1 MKNARKPLIAALAL
15 GVAMAAPM
23 AFAQDPTATTQVPP
37 TSSSMQDATTPTTTT
52 QDYAQDATADAP
64 QAQQGQV
71 TWADLDTDGDGRL
84 SRAEAAGLEGLGQVF
99 DEVDADG
106 DGFITPEEY
115 RDYVNRQAAG
125 AGAAGN

>member
-1 MKNARKPLIAALAL
+1 MKNVRKPMIATIAL
-15 GVAMAAPM
+15 GVAMAMPM
-23 AFAQDPTATTQVPP
+23 AFAQDATTQQAPP
-37 TSSSMQDATTPTTTT
+37 TAT
-52 QDYAQDATADAP
+52 QDYAQDATAEAP

-84 SRAEAAGLEGLGQVF
+84 SRTEAGALEGLGQVF

-115 RDYVNRQAAG
+115 RDFVNRQAAG
-125 AGAAGN
+125 AGAADE

>member
-1 MKNARKPLIAALAL
+1 MKNVRKPMIAAIAL
-15 GVAMAAPM
+15 GFAMATPM
-23 AFAQDPTATTQVPP
+23 AFAQEATAQQTP
-37 TSSSMQDATTPTTTT
+37 PTTTT
-52 QDYAQDATADAP
+52 QDYAQDATAEAP

-84 SRAEAAGLEGLGQVF
+84 SQAEASGLEGLGQVF
-99 DEVDADG
+99 SDVDADG

-125 AGAAGN
+125 AGAADE

>member
-1 MKNARKPLIAALAL
+1 MKNVRKPMIATIAL
-15 GVAMAAPM
+15 GVAMAMPM
-23 AFAQDPTATTQVPP
+23 AFAQEATTAQQAPPTA
-37 TSSSMQDATTPTTTT
+37 TT
-52 QDYAQDATADAP
+52 QDYAQDATAEAP

-84 SRAEAAGLEGLGQVF
+84 SQAEASGLEGLGQVF
-99 DEVDADG
+99 SDVDADG

-125 AGAAGN
+125 AGAADE